1 MKKPKFYRG
10 RPIIQPGEIYEIDG
24 VDYKVI
30 TATSEIIADN
40 PDGLTMTEL
49 VYWLDNVETKE
60 RKYMWKSELES
71 KFKEDI
77 VQEGWKK

>member
-1 MKKPKFYRG
+1 MKKPKFYNG

-24 VDYKVI
+24 IDYKVI

-60 RKYMWKSELES
+60 RKYMWKSELVS

-77 VQEGWKK
+77 V

>member
-1 MKKPKFYRG
+1 MKKPKFYNG

-24 VDYKVI
+24 IDYKVI

-49 VYWLDNVETKE
+49 VYWLDNAETKE
-60 RKYMWKSELES
+60 RKYMRKSELVS
-71 KFKEDI
+71 KFKED
-77 VQEGWKK
+77 VV

>member
-1 MKKPKFYRG
+1 MKKPKFYNG

-24 VDYKVI
+24 IDYKVI

-60 RKYMWKSELES
+60 RKYMWKSELVS
-71 KFKEDI
+71 KFKDI
-77 VQEGWKK
+77 

>member
-1 MKKPKFYRG
+1 MKKPKFYNG

-49 VYWLDNVETKE
+49 VYQLDNVETIE
-60 RKYMWKSELES
+60 RSYMWKFELES
-71 KFKEDI
+71 KFKDI
-77 VQEGWKK
+77 

>member
-1 MKKPKFYRG
+1 MKKPKFYNG

-24 VDYKVI
+24 IDYKVI

-40 PDGLTMTEL
+40 SDGLAMTEL

-60 RKYMWKSELES
+60 RSYMRKSELVS
-71 KFKEDI
+71 KFEENFLH
-77 VQEGWKK
+77 QSR

>member
-1 MKKPKFYRG
+1 MMKKPKFYNG
-10 RPIIQPGEIYEIDG
+10 RPIINPGEIYEIDG

-30 TATSEIIADN
+30 TATSEIIDDSPN
-40 PDGLTMTEL
+40 GLSMTEL

-60 RKYMWKSELES
+60 RTYMRKSELVS

-77 VQEGWKK
+77 V

>member
-1 MKKPKFYRG
+1 MEGEKKMKKPKFYNG

-49 VYWLDNVETKE
+49 VY
-60 RKYMWKSELES
+60 
-71 KFKEDI
+71 
-77 VQEGWKK
+77 